1 MKPKNEEKYR
11 QYTGQTVNGRRLKT
25 VLPSTVYRKTSI
37 FSVLLGLRFNIN
49 AKSYKRKIEMNK
61 QYNTVIWDWNGTL
74 LNDVEMCV
82 DIANQL
88 LISHGRIPQNL
99 TDYKSIFGF
108 PVKDYYEQVGFDFSK
123 ESFPSLAEKFMATY
137 SSDVLNCQLHTNAIH
152 VLETFKKNQ
161 INQFILTAAQKS
173 DALELLNH
181 FEIINYFK
189 AVEGLDN
196 RHAASKVE
204 RGIHLIK
211 DNQIDAASAVMV
223 GDTMHDYHVAEA
235 IGVDCILISN
245 GHQSKERLQ
254 TVAENI
260 IVLEDVGELIPHLIA
275 L

>member
-1 MKPKNEEKYR
+1 
-11 QYTGQTVNGRRLKT
+11 
-25 VLPSTVYRKTSI
+25 
-37 FSVLLGLRFNIN
+37 
-49 AKSYKRKIEMNK
+49 MNK
-61 QYNTVIWDWNGTL
+61 HYKTVIWDWNGTL
-74 LNDVEMCV
+74 LNDIEMCV

-88 LISHGRIPQNL
+88 LITHGKAPQSL
-99 TDYKSIFGF
+99 AEYKSIFGF
-108 PVKDYYEQVGFDFSK
+108 PVKDYYREVGFDFSK
-123 ESFPSLAEKFMATY
+123 ESFASLAEKFMGTY
-137 SSDVLNCQLHTNAIH
+137 STKVLDCQLHTNAVH

-196 RHAASKVE
+196 RHAASKVQ

-211 DNQIDAASAVMV
+211 DNQINANQAVMI
-223 GDTMHDYHVAEA
+223 GDTMHDYHVAQA

-254 TVAENI
+254 TVTENI
-260 IVLEDVGELIPHLIA
+260 IVLEDVGELIEHVI
-275 L
+275 